1 MAAYGTEKRNLA
13 QMLCI
18 DPWLMAMLVLLGG
31 LGLATVY
38 SATGGNINAAIS
50 QGQRMGVGLAALLIV
65 ARLPPNWFHGLA
77 LPGYLLCI
85 LLLVAVHLF
94 GTEVNGSQRWLSLGG
109 VRLQPSELMKIILPL
124 ALSTVLAPSRWP
136 LGLGT
141 LLLGLAMIAVPV
153 ALIGLQPDLG
163 TALLVAAPGG
173 FLMFLAGLRWKLLG
187 VLIALSLAAL
197 PALWYTM
204 HDYQRSRI
212 LTLFNPERDPQGA
225 GYHIIQSK
233 IAIGSGGLSGQGWMN
248 GTQAQLDFLPEAH
261 TDFIFA
267 VFAEEHGFIGAL
279 ALIAIYIAI
288 CARGLYIATQSA
300 ERFGRLLVSTLSVT
314 VFVYVFVNMGM
325 VSGILPVVGVP
336 LPLMSYGGSSI
347 VSLAV
352 AFGLIMSVH
361 SHNRPGLG
369 TL

>member
-1 MAAYGTEKRNLA
+1 MASYGHEKRSLS
-13 QMLCI
+13 QLLHI
-18 DPWLMAMLVLLGG
+18 DPWLMALLILLAGIG
-31 LGLATVY
+31 VATVY
-38 SATGGNINAAIS
+38 SATGGSINAAIS

-65 ARLPPNWFHGLA
+65 ARMPPNWFHGLA
-77 LPGYLLCI
+77 LPGYAVCV
-85 LLLVAVHLF
+85 LLLVAVHFF

-124 ALSTVLAPSRWP
+124 ALSAVLAPSRWP
-136 LGLGT
+136 LGFGT
-141 LLLGLAMIAVPV
+141 LLVGMVLIAIPV
-153 ALIGLQPDLG
+153 GLIGLQPDLG

-187 VLIALSLAAL
+187 LLSVLAMAAL
-197 PALWYTM
+197 PALWFTM

-212 LTLFNPERDPQGA
+212 LTMFNPERDPQGA

-233 IAIGSGGLSGQGWMN
+233 IAIGSGGLTGQGWMQ

-279 ALIAIYIAI
+279 LLIAIYIAI
-288 CARGLYIATQSA
+288 CARGLYIATQSS
-300 ERFGRLLVSTLSVT
+300 ERFGRLLVATLSVT

-336 LPLMSYGGSSI
+336 LPLMSFGGSSI

-352 AFGLIMSVH
+352 AFGLIMSVR